1 MSLSTRPLCIVIFL
15 PEITVPQRELPAEK
29 ERAAAGLNPEPTG
42 VTGVHVEFVTHA
54 TIRDSVGQKRLER
67 EFDAGT
73 TVGEALS
80 VLADDHES
88 LGPLLF
94 DGDGD
99 LRPHV
104 NVLVDEENVRN
115 GDGAATVLAD
125 GSTVTLAPGVSG
137 GRD

>member
-1 MSLSTRPLCIVIFL
+1 M
-15 PEITVPQRELPAEK
+15 
-29 ERAAAGLNPEPTG
+29 
-42 VTGVHVEFVTHA
+42 HVEFVTYA
-54 TIRDSVGQKRLER
+54 TIRDSIGEKRLER
-67 EFDAGT
+67 EFDSGT

-80 VLADDHES
+80 ALADDYES

-115 GDGAATVLAD
+115 GAGAATTLTD
-125 GSTVTLAPGVSG
+125 GAEVSLAPGVAG
-137 GRD
+137 GQR